1 MTDASVTES
10 EEGPEAT
17 ARSFVEA
24 ITWGEHG
31 KIWDLLG
38 IEARTT
44 IFKVATAR
52 GMDEGLAARLRDGTA
67 TGGEREEFLADLV
80 NGLRADLAGNDLDAL
95 EYEVDG
101 EPQEEGRA
109 RVVLNI
115 PLPPAFG
122 GYLPV
127 GSVELA
133 TEGGKWQV
141 ARLVPQVTR

>member
-1 MTDASVTES
+1 MTEASD
-10 EEGPEAT
+10 GPGAT
-17 ARSFVEA
+17 ARGFVEA

-31 KIWDLLG
+31 KIWELLG

-44 IFKVATAR
+44 VFKVATAR
-52 GMDEGLAARLRDGTA
+52 GMDDGLVARLRDGTA
-67 TGGEREEFLADLV
+67 SGGEREEFLADLV

-95 EYEVDG
+95 EYELDT

-115 PLPPAFG
+115 PLPAAFG

-133 TEGGKWQV
+133 TEDGNWRV